1 MSTGSGQLILASE
14 KGESVLCRIAETFWT
29 RFMGLMGQGR
39 LPHREGL
46 LIRPCNSI
54 HMFFMRFPIDAVF
67 LDSDYR
73 IVKLIRCLE
82 PGKVVGTVKDAVQV
96 LEVVAGDL
104 PESFSEGAR
113 LVIEN

>member
-1 MSTGSGQLILASE
+1 MSNGTGIMKLMTDAGDF
-14 KGESVLCRIAETFWT
+14 VNCRVADTFWT
-29 RFMGLMGQGR
+29 RFMGLMGSPR

-67 LDSDYR
+67 LDREFR
-73 IVKLIRCLE
+73 IVKLIKCLE
-82 PGKVVGTVKDAVQV
+82 PGKVVGTIPGAWQV

-104 PESFSEGAR
+104 PESFDEGVMLSVA
-113 LVIEN
+113 